1 MFRARGMVGNG
12 AKLTASFELSNIPT
26 LHHAVLL
33 TNILNIHFHAPI
45 TINGVRRGCKINE
58 QVPSFFPRHQQSY
71 LFAYLYG
78 GASASP
84 PHIEYFTKLTSLYLC

>member
-1 MFRARGMVGNG
+1 MVGNG

-45 TINGVRRGCKINE
+45 TINGVVAKSMNKSHLFSLDISNPIYSPIYTAE
-58 QVPSFFPRHQQSY
+58 QVPRLP
-71 LFAYLYG
+71 L
-78 GASASP
+78 
-84 PHIEYFTKLTSLYLC
+84 PHIEYFTKLTSLCLC